1 MNPSFYHYC
10 ESKYSLS
17 TKEIFDQQTRMDYT
31 LGQTYNTFEEEN
43 IPHLTLDIHKITTSS
58 NLESI
63 TKERLLDSNNLI
75 PSSIRLWRKEK
86 TSEQ

>member
-1 MNPSFYHYC
+1 
-10 ESKYSLS
+10 
-17 TKEIFDQQTRMDYT
+17 MDYI
-31 LGQTYNTFEEEN
+31 LGPTYNALDEEN
-43 IPHLTLDIHKITTSS
+43 IPHLTLDIHKVTTSS

-75 PSSIRLWRKEK
+75 PSSILLWRKEK

>member
-1 MNPSFYHYC
+1 
-10 ESKYSLS
+10 
-17 TKEIFDQQTRMDYT
+17 MDYILCPIDNT
-31 LGQTYNTFEEEN
+31 LEEEN
-43 IPHLTLDIHKITTSS
+43 IPHLTLDIHKVTTSS